1 MVVYVEESKDDEQ
14 PLTLDITSLDTYSLL
29 ALFANILSAQA
40 WQHMGL
46 RVKPGSDQIERDLER
61 ARTAID
67 CVAFLLNKLEAHVPE
82 SEGKR
87 LNNLLTDLQ
96 INFVRITKD

>member
-1 MVVYVEESKDDEQ
+1 MVVEVEESKDDEQ

-29 ALFANILSAQA
+29 ALFANILGAQA

-46 RVKPGSDQIERDLER
+46 RVKPGTDQIERDMER

-67 CVAFLLNKLEAHVPE
+67 CAAFLLNKLEAHVPE
-82 SEGKR
+82 SEAKR
-87 LNNLLTDLQ
+87 LKNLLTDLQ